1 MTWTM
6 TVADA
11 DQFFLPSN
19 HIKAHTWRKYNATEK
34 SGAFNQ
40 AVRELTA
47 SQGRALQDPSDA
59 TIPSTDTYNDW
70 YAVCEQSL
78 WILEQ
83 TPRQLAPGIDE
94 VIDLAKDEEKSNVE
108 RKGILIS
115 PTAKMY
121 LARSSIK
128 MVRG

>member
-1 MTWTM
+1 MAFTTT
-6 TVADA
+6 TVTYANEEY
-11 DQFFLPSN
+11 FLPSN
-19 HIKAHTWRKYNATEK
+19 HIKAHSWRKYNATEK
-34 SGAFNQ
+34 SAAWAQ

-47 SQGRALQDPSDA
+47 SQGREMEEDTVDNQVYSDA
-59 TIPSTDTYNDW
+59 K
-70 YAVCEQSL
+70 AVCEQSL